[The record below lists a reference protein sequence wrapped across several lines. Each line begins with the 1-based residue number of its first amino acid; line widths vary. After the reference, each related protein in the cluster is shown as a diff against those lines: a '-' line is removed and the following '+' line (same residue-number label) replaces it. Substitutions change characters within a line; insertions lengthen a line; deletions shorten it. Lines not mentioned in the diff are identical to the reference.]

1 MNQEYLKTV
10 GKIWKK
16 EDLPSNIIEN
26 DSISD
31 SVNSMYSLL
40 TNPSPKSI
48 LISGDK
54 GVGKSTLIDL
64 VCKKLKS
71 QNWFIFKATA
81 GNLMAGQRYIGDLEQ
96 NVQNVL
102 AELTSTKKCVWL
114 VPRFQELYY
123 GGRHQYSPVSI
134 LDQIIPFVETGELKI
149 IGELDSNSLEKIVQ
163 FRPQVATS
171 FEVFRINPAPKEVTL
186 ELASLWIKKDDANGL
201 WDDFTQSDLEE
212 VYYLSHQYLSHEENP
227 GSLFDLI
234 RQTKKLVE
242 SKKEKASSIELLD
255 FIDSLSNITGL
266 PKTIL
271 DDSEKLNLDDL
282 RQYFATRVLGQ
293 EDAVN
298 TIIGRIAMIKA
309 GLTDPSK
316 PSGVFLFVGPT
327 GTGKTEI
334 AKSLAEYLF
343 GSEDRLV
350 RLDMSEFQTQESTY
364 KLLGDASDTAESTAL
379 VNIIR
384 RKPFSIVLLDEFEKA
399 HPNIWDIF
407 LQVFD
412 DGRLTDQRGSVADFR
427 HSIIILTS
435 NIGASL
441 PQGNRVGFNNVIEHD
456 IDANM
461 MKSINYTFRPEFI
474 NRIDKIVMFNPLTK
488 GIAKQILK
496 NELGKVLQRRGLR
509 RRAWELDFEDS
520 ALEFLLEQGF
530 SSTLGARP
538 LKRVIE
544 KYLLAPLAI
553 TIVNHNYP
561 KGNQFLLVSPG
572 KQKLKVQFI
581 DPDEPDFTWEQ
592 KKQILERQ
600 KSKSENLQLTDILLD
615 SKGVLAEFKLIE
627 RKLNELTG
635 KIDDESL
642 ITTKDNLML
651 EMASNDFWS
660 KPERYDVLT
669 QIEFID
675 RFESGYETATSLFAR
690 LNNPEKERLSY
701 DPKLIKKLAQ
711 RVYLLDKAIS
721 SYVKAEPQDAILKIE
736 YNDTHRINGK
746 KIESMYKSWAK
757 TRGMK
762 IESIEES
769 HNFDDISVIFSIAGF
784 GAYSILNKETGYHI
798 VEQSGTNEKQ
808 TIKSKILV
816 SVIPIEPED
825 YGLRDLSPLIRRFKK
840 SSVPKN
846 VRRYKFGKSPIVKD
860 LVSSWQTG
868 KLEKVLNGNFDLFC

>member
-1 MNQEYLKTV
+1 MDKEYLKTV
-10 GKIWKK
+10 GKIWTEK
-16 EDLPSNIIEN
+16 DVPSNIIEN
-26 DSISD
+26 DLIVD
-31 SVNSMYSLL
+31 SVEAIHSLL
-40 TNPSPKSI
+40 TNPSPKSV

-54 GVGKSTLIDL
+54 GVGKSTIIDL
-64 VCKKLKS
+64 VCKKLES

-81 GNLMAGQRYIGDLEQ
+81 GNVMAGQRYIGDLEQ
-96 NVQNVL
+96 SVQNVL
-102 AELTSTKKCVWL
+102 AELTSTKKCLWL

-134 LDQIIPFVETGELKI
+134 LDQILPFIETGELKI
-149 IGELDSNSLEKIVQ
+149 IGELDSNSLEKILQ
-163 FRPQVATS
+163 FRPQITSS
-171 FEVFRINPAPKEVTL
+171 FEIFRINSVPKEVTL
-186 ELASLWIKKDDANGL
+186 GLARQWIEHDNGDGF
-201 WDDFTQSDLEE
+201 WEDFTPDDLEE
-212 VYYLSHQYLSHEENP
+212 VYYLSNQYLSHKENP
-227 GSLFDLI
+227 GRVLDLAK
-234 RQTKKLVE
+234 QTRKLVE
-242 SKKEKASSIELLD
+242 SKKEKPSKITLPD
-255 FIDSLSNITGL
+255 FIDSLTNITGL

-271 DDSEKLNLDDL
+271 DDSEKLNLEDL

-298 TIIGRIAMIKA
+298 TIIERIAMIKA

-334 AKSLAEYLF
+334 AKSIAEYLF

-364 KLLGDASDTAESTAL
+364 KLLGDSTDTAESSAL

-412 DGRLTDQRGSVADFR
+412 DGRLTDQRGNVADFR

-441 PQGNRVGFNNVIEHD
+441 PQGNRVGFNNSGEHD
-456 IDANM
+456 MDTNM
-461 MKSINYTFRPEFI
+461 MKSIHYTFRPEFI
-474 NRIDKIVMFNPLTK
+474 NRIDKIVMFNPLSK
-488 GIAKQILK
+488 AIAKQILK

-544 KYLLAPLAI
+544 KYLLAPLAL

-600 KSKSENLQLTDILLD
+600 KTKSEHLRLTDILLD
-615 SKGVLAEFKLIE
+615 SKGVLSEFKLIQ
-627 RKLNELTG
+627 RKLNELTQ
-635 KIDDESL
+635 KMEDKAL
-642 ITTKDNLML
+642 IPTKDDLML
-651 EMASNDFWS
+651 AMGSNDFWS
-660 KPERYDVLT
+660 NPERYEVLT

-675 RFESGYETATSLFAR
+675 RFESGYDTATR
-690 LNNPEKERLSY
+690 LLDRLDNPEKERLSY

-721 SYVKAEPQDAILKIE
+721 SYAKGEPQDAILKIA
-736 YNDTHRINGK
+736 YSDANRTHGK
-746 KIESMYKSWAK
+746 KMEHMYRSWAK
-757 TRGMK
+757 MRGMK
-762 IESIEES
+762 METLEES
-769 HNFDDISVIFSIAGF
+769 HTFDDIHVIFSIVGF
-784 GAYSILNKETGYHI
+784 GAYGILNKETGYHI
-798 VEQSGTNEKQ
+798 IEESGTGEKQ
-808 TIKSKILV
+808 IVKSKILV
-816 SVIPIEPED
+816 SVIPMELED
-825 YGLRDLSPLIRRFKK
+825 YRLKEVPPIIQRFKK

-860 LVSSWQTG
+860 FVSSWQTG
-868 KLEKVLNGNFDLFC
+868 KLDKVLKGDFDLFA